1 MSDVFTKIK
10 NFIDEVQDLFAKIGE
25 TNFIQT
31 ILGLLSKVFA
41 ITKEDEA
48 KELIDAVNSEL

>member
-1 MSDVFTKIK
+1 MSEVFTKIK
-10 NFIDEVQDLFAKIGE
+10 DFIGEVQDLFAKIGE

-48 KELIDAVNSEL
+48 KELIDAIGSEM